1 MTDTLIPPSPA
12 PETGPPPVLSIGWRG
27 LVLVFGFWT
36 VYGSVMAASLYLSG
50 LTEEGNATLGG
61 LVAFSLLGAY
71 AWAALTLPLF
81 SLTQRLNVT
90 EDPGASRVLRVAGLF
105 VFGLAVSVSVS
116 TVVSFVAG
124 VVLGGLDMLRG
135 PLAGAEATWGM
146 ARYRFP
152 HDLLACLVLLTSG
165 VARDY
170 FFRYRSRLAEA
181 SMLRTQLAE
190 ARLQV
195 LRTQLN
201 PHFLFNTLNAVA
213 ALVQTDPKGV
223 RRMIALLS
231 DMLRKTL
238 DQASEPEVPL
248 ERELEL
254 LRLYLS
260 IMEIRFRGRLDVRIS
275 ADPDVLAARVPHLI
289 LQPLVENSM
298 KHGIGYGSESGLLEV
313 LASREGGELVLA
325 VRDSGPGHADGARP
339 GGALGEPGQEGG
351 QQGGFGLRHTRER
364 LHQSYGEQ
372 GKLSLSSSSGGGT
385 VAEVRLPYHAE
396 AASTAAEAASP

>member
-1 MTDTLIPPSPA
+1 MTESPLPPTPADGGAPSPD
-12 PETGPPPVLSIGWRG
+12 PRIGWRG
-27 LVLVFGFWT
+27 FVLILLFWT
-36 VYGSVMAASLYLSG
+36 VYGGVMAASLFLSG
-50 LTEEGNATLGG
+50 LTEGGNATYVG
-61 LVAFSLLGAY
+61 LVAFALFGAY
-71 AWAALTLPLF
+71 AWAALTIPLF
-81 SLTQRLNVT
+81 RLTQRLNLT
-90 EDPGASRVLRVAGLF
+90 EDPSSWRVLRVAGLF
-105 VFGLAVSVSVS
+105 VGGLVLAVAIS
-116 TVVSFVAG
+116 TALSFVSA
-124 VVLGGLDMLRG
+124 VVLGRLDLLRG
-135 PLAGAEATWGM
+135 PLAGPGATWGIT
-146 ARYRFP
+146 RYRFP
-152 HDLLACLVLLTSG
+152 HDLLACLLVLTSG

-170 FFRYRSRLAEA
+170 FYRYRSRLAEA

-260 IMEIRFRGRLDVRIS
+260 IMEIRFRGRLDIRIA
-275 ADPDVLAARVPHLI
+275 ADPSVMEARVPHLI

-298 KHGIGYGSESGLLEV
+298 KHGIGYGSDQGLLEI
-313 LASREGGELVLA
+313 AAAREGEELILT
-325 VRDSGPGHADGARP
+325 VRDSGPGSAVDGQV
-339 GGALGEPGQEGG
+339 GS
-351 QQGGFGLRHTRER
+351 GFGLRHTRER
-364 LHQSYGEQ
+364 LQQSYGDQ
-372 GKLSLSSSSGGGT
+372 GKLALTTTEGGGT
-385 VAEVRLPYHAE
+385 LAEVRLPYHARP
-396 AASTAAEAASP
+396 TATVAP